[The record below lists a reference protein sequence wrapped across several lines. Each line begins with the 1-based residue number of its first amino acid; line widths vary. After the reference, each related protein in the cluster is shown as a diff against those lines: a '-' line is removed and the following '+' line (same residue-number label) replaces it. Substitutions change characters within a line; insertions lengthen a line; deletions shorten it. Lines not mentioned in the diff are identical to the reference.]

1 MSEPV
6 KRTVLAGHSD
16 MSVRAIYHG
25 LCGLAEVLR
34 YVREHHMIDE
44 SKSGD
49 SRRSSAK
56 IRHAQG
62 TKSTPPKG

>member
-34 YVREHHMIDE
+34 YVREHHTIKDTPWDE
-44 SKSGD
+44 SPID
-49 SRRSSAK
+49 
-56 IRHAQG
+56 IRPE
-62 TKSTPPKG
+62 PPRK

>member
-34 YVREHHMIDE
+34 YVREHHMIKDTPGDE
-44 SKSGD
+44 SPTD
-49 SRRSSAK
+49 
-56 IRHAQG
+56 IRPE
-62 TKSTPPKG
+62 PPRK